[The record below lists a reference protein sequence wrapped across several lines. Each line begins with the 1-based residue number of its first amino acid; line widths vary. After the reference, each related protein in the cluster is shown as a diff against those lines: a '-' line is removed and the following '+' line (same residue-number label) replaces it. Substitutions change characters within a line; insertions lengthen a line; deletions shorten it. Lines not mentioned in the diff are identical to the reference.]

1 MDSYEILFAPRD
13 CFLCLLADGWC
24 LPFIVEPMMAHHGHY
39 AVLMTRGAD
48 A

>member
-1 MDSYEILFAPRD
+1 MDSYEVLFAPRD
-13 CFLCLLADGWC
+13 HFLSLLADGWL
-24 LPFIVEPMMAHHGHY
+24 LPFIVEPMAAHHGHY